1 MERVAELRSGPS
13 RFGFLPNAAPHP
25 DPLPVQVQRTGRGE
39 RLPVVSYIV
48 RRLLYTIP
56 IALGVTIFVFL
67 LIHLSGD
74 PLNAVVAPD
83 ATKETVEKLRKD
95 YGFDKPLP
103 VQYLVWLGK
112 ALQGD
117 LGRSIVNSRPVLET
131 LLAAVPNTLMLA
143 VFATLIGFTLG
154 SILGGLAGYFQ
165 GSWIDKLATG
175 FGIAGVSVPHYWLG
189 MVLVIIFAVEL
200 RWLPA
205 TGIGPGGSS
214 DWAWDWLHVK
224 HLILPAVTLSVIPC
238 GIITRTVR
246 ATVAEILSQEFV
258 QALRAKGLLNGQVL
272 RHVVRNAA
280 PTILAVMGLQLG
292 YLLGGSILVETVFNW
307 PGTGY
312 LLNDAI
318 FRRDI
323 PMLQGTILLLAMF
336 FVVLNL
342 VVDVVQTWVD
352 PRMRRS

>member
-1 MERVAELRSGPS
+1 ML
-13 RFGFLPNAAPHP
+13 
-25 DPLPVQVQRTGRGE
+25 
-39 RLPVVSYIV
+39 SYIL
-48 RRLLYTIP
+48 RRLLYTVP
-56 IALGVTIFVFL
+56 IALGVTVFVFA

-74 PLNAVVAPD
+74 PINAVVAPD
-83 ATKETVEKLRKD
+83 ATAETVEKLKKD

-103 VQYLVWLGK
+103 VQYLLWLGK
-112 ALQGD
+112 AVQGD
-117 LGRSIVNSRPVLET
+117 FGRSIVNSRPVLGT
-131 LLAAVPNTLMLA
+131 LLQAVPNTLMLA
-143 VFATLIGFTLG
+143 TFATLIGFALG
-154 SILGGLAGYFQ
+154 SLLGGLAGYYQ
-165 GSWIDKLATG
+165 GGIVDKLATG

-200 RWLPA
+200 QLLPA
-205 TGIGPGGSS
+205 TGMGPGGSS
-214 DWAWDWLHVK
+214 SWVWDWVHIK

-258 QALRAKGLLNGQVL
+258 QALRAKGLMHGQVM
-272 RHVVRNAA
+272 RHVIRNAA
-280 PTILAVMGLQLG
+280 PTVLAVMGLQLG

-323 PMLQGTILLLAMF
+323 PMLQGTILLLSMF

-342 VVDVVQTWVD
+342 IVDILQTWID

>member
-1 MERVAELRSGPS
+1 ML
-13 RFGFLPNAAPHP
+13 
-25 DPLPVQVQRTGRGE
+25 
-39 RLPVVSYIV
+39 SYIL
-48 RRLLYTIP
+48 RRLLYTVP
-56 IALGVTIFVFL
+56 IALGVTVFVFA

-74 PLNAVVAPD
+74 PINAVVAPD
-83 ATKETVEKLRKD
+83 ATTETVEKLRKD

-103 VQYLVWLGK
+103 VQYLLWLGK
-112 ALQGD
+112 AVQGD
-117 LGRSIVNSRPVLET
+117 FGRSIVNSRPVLTT
-131 LLAAVPNTLMLA
+131 LLQAVPNTLMLA
-143 VFATLIGFTLG
+143 TFATMIGFALG
-154 SILGGLAGYFQ
+154 SLLGGLAGYYQ
-165 GSWIDKLATG
+165 GGIVDKLATG

-200 RWLPA
+200 QVLPA
-205 TGIGPGGSS
+205 TGMGPGGSS
-214 DWAWDWLHVK
+214 SWVWDWVHIK
-224 HLILPAVTLSVIPC
+224 HLILPAITLSVIPC

-258 QALRAKGLLNGQVL
+258 QALRAKGLMHSQVM
-272 RHVVRNAA
+272 RHVIRNAA
-280 PTILAVMGLQLG
+280 PTVLAVMGLQLG

-342 VVDVVQTWVD
+342 IVDILQTWID

>member
-1 MERVAELRSGPS
+1 VL
-13 RFGFLPNAAPHP
+13 
-25 DPLPVQVQRTGRGE
+25 
-39 RLPVVSYIV
+39 SYIL
-48 RRLLYTIP
+48 RRLLYTVP
-56 IALGVTIFVFL
+56 IALGVTVFVFA

-74 PLNAVVAPD
+74 PINAVVAPD
-83 ATKETVEKLRKD
+83 ATAETVEKLKKD

-103 VQYLVWLGK
+103 VQYLLWLGR
-112 ALQGD
+112 AVQGD
-117 LGRSIVNSRPVLET
+117 FGRSIVNSRPVLGT
-131 LLAAVPNTLMLA
+131 LLQAVPNTLMLA
-143 VFATLIGFTLG
+143 TFATLIGFALG
-154 SILGGLAGYFQ
+154 SLLGGLAGYYQ
-165 GSWIDKLATG
+165 GGIVDKLATG

-200 RWLPA
+200 QLLPA
-205 TGIGPGGSS
+205 TGMGPGGSS
-214 DWAWDWLHVK
+214 SWVWDLVHIK
-224 HLILPAVTLSVIPC
+224 HLILPAITLSVIPC

-258 QALRAKGLLNGQVL
+258 QALRAKGLMHGQVM
-272 RHVVRNAA
+272 RHVIRNAA
-280 PTILAVMGLQLG
+280 PTVLAVMGLQLG

-342 VVDVVQTWVD
+342 IVDILQTWID

>member
-1 MERVAELRSGPS
+1 VL
-13 RFGFLPNAAPHP
+13 
-25 DPLPVQVQRTGRGE
+25 
-39 RLPVVSYIV
+39 SYII
-48 RRLLYTIP
+48 RRLFYTIP
-56 IALGVTIFVFL
+56 IALGVTVFVFA

-74 PLNAVVAPD
+74 PMSAVVAPD
-83 ATKETVEKLRKD
+83 ATKEMVEQLRKA
-95 YGFDKPLP
+95 YGFDKPYI
-103 VQYLVWLGK
+103 VQYFQWLYR
-112 ALQGD
+112 AVQGD
-117 LGRSIVNSRPVLET
+117 FGRSIVNNREVFET
-131 LLAAVPNTLMLA
+131 LLLAVPNTLMLA
-143 VFATLIGFTLG
+143 IFATLIGFTLG
-154 SILGGLAGYFQ
+154 SVLGGLAGYFQ

-214 DWAWDWLHVK
+214 EWEWDWVHIK
-224 HLILPAVTLSVIPC
+224 HLILPAITLSVIPC

-246 ATVAEILSQEFV
+246 ATVAEILNQEFV
-258 QALRAKGLLNGQVL
+258 QALRAKGLFNKQVL
-272 RHVVRNAA
+272 FHVVRNAA

-336 FVVLNL
+336 FVLLNL
-342 VVDVVQTWVD
+342 MVDVLQTWID

>member
-1 MERVAELRSGPS
+1 ML
-13 RFGFLPNAAPHP
+13 
-25 DPLPVQVQRTGRGE
+25 
-39 RLPVVSYIV
+39 SYIL
-48 RRLLYTIP
+48 RRLLYTVP
-56 IALGVTIFVFL
+56 IALGVTVFVFA

-74 PLNAVVAPD
+74 PINAVVAPD
-83 ATKETVEKLRKD
+83 ATAETVEKLKKD

-103 VQYLVWLGK
+103 VQYLLWLGK
-112 ALQGD
+112 AVQGD
-117 LGRSIVNSRPVLET
+117 FGRSIVNSRPVLGT
-131 LLAAVPNTLMLA
+131 LLQAVPNTLMLA
-143 VFATLIGFTLG
+143 TFATLIGFALG
-154 SILGGLAGYFQ
+154 SLLGGLAGYYQ
-165 GSWIDKLATG
+165 GGIVDKLATG

-200 RWLPA
+200 QLLPA
-205 TGIGPGGSS
+205 TGMGPGGSS
-214 DWAWDWLHVK
+214 SWVWDWVHIK

-258 QALRAKGLLNGQVL
+258 QALRAKGLMHGQVM
-272 RHVVRNAA
+272 RHVIRNAA
-280 PTILAVMGLQLG
+280 PTVLAVMGLQLG

-312 LLNDAI
+312 LLNDSI

-336 FVVLNL
+336 FVILNL
-342 VVDVVQTWVD
+342 MVDILQTWID

>member
-1 MERVAELRSGPS
+1 ML
-13 RFGFLPNAAPHP
+13 
-25 DPLPVQVQRTGRGE
+25 
-39 RLPVVSYIV
+39 SYIL

-56 IALGVTIFVFL
+56 IALGVTIFVFA

-74 PLNAVVAPD
+74 PMNAVVAPD
-83 ATKETVEKLRKD
+83 ATAETVEKLRKD

-103 VQYLVWLGK
+103 VQYMLWLSK
-112 ALQGD
+112 AVQGD
-117 LGRSIVNSRPVLET
+117 FGQSIVNSRPVLGT
-131 LLAAVPNTLMLA
+131 LLLAVPNTLMLA
-143 VFATLIGFTLG
+143 TCATFIGFALG
-154 SILGGLAGYFQ
+154 AFLGGLAGYYQ
-165 GSWIDKLATG
+165 GSIVDKLATG

-200 RWLPA
+200 QLLPA
-205 TGIGPGGSS
+205 TGMGPGGSS
-214 DWAWDWLHVK
+214 SWQWDWLHIK

-258 QALRAKGLLNGQVL
+258 QALRAKGLMHGQVM
-272 RHVVRNAA
+272 RHVIRNAA
-280 PTILAVMGLQLG
+280 PTVLAVMGLQLG

-342 VVDVVQTWVD
+342 LVDILQTWID

>member
-1 MERVAELRSGPS
+1 ML
-13 RFGFLPNAAPHP
+13 
-25 DPLPVQVQRTGRGE
+25 
-39 RLPVVSYIV
+39 SYIL

-56 IALGVTIFVFL
+56 IALGVTIFVFA

-74 PLNAVVAPD
+74 PINAVVAPD
-83 ATKETVEKLRKD
+83 ATAETVEKLRKD

-103 VQYLVWLGK
+103 VQYMLWLSK
-112 ALQGD
+112 AVQGD
-117 LGRSIVNSRPVLET
+117 FGQSIVNSRPVLGT
-131 LLAAVPNTLMLA
+131 LLLAVPNTLMLA
-143 VFATLIGFTLG
+143 TCATFIGFALG
-154 SILGGLAGYFQ
+154 AFLGGLAGYYQ
-165 GSWIDKLATG
+165 GSIVDKLATG

-200 RWLPA
+200 QLLPA
-205 TGIGPGGSS
+205 TGMGPGGSS
-214 DWAWDWLHVK
+214 SWQWDWLHIK

-258 QALRAKGLLNGQVL
+258 QALRAKGLMHGQVM
-272 RHVVRNAA
+272 RHVIRNAA
-280 PTILAVMGLQLG
+280 PTVLAVMGLQLG

-342 VVDVVQTWVD
+342 LVDILQTWID

>member
-1 MERVAELRSGPS
+1 ML
-13 RFGFLPNAAPHP
+13 
-25 DPLPVQVQRTGRGE
+25 
-39 RLPVVSYIV
+39 SYIL
-48 RRLLYTIP
+48 RRLLYTLP
-56 IALGVTIFVFL
+56 IALGVTVFVFA

-74 PLNAVVAPD
+74 PINAVVAPD
-83 ATKETVEKLRKD
+83 ATAETVEKLRKD

-103 VQYLVWLGK
+103 VQYLLWLSK
-112 ALQGD
+112 AVQGD
-117 LGRSIVNSRPVLET
+117 FGRSIVNSRPVLAT
-131 LLAAVPNTLMLA
+131 LLQAVPNTLMLA
-143 VFATLIGFTLG
+143 AFATLIGFVLG
-154 SILGGLAGYFQ
+154 SLLGGLAGYYQ
-165 GSWIDKLATG
+165 GSIVDKLATG

-200 RWLPA
+200 QLLPA
-205 TGIGPGGSS
+205 TGMGPGGSS
-214 DWAWDWLHVK
+214 SWVWDWVHIK
-224 HLILPAVTLSVIPC
+224 HLILPAITLSVIPC

-258 QALRAKGLLNGQVL
+258 QALRAKGLMHSQVML
-272 RHVVRNAA
+272 HVIRNAA
-280 PTILAVMGLQLG
+280 PTVLAVMGLQLG

-318 FRRDI
+318 FRRDV

-342 VVDVVQTWVD
+342 IVDILQTWID

>member
-1 MERVAELRSGPS
+1 ML
-13 RFGFLPNAAPHP
+13 
-25 DPLPVQVQRTGRGE
+25 
-39 RLPVVSYIV
+39 SYV
-48 RRLLYTIP
+48 LRRLLYTVP
-56 IALGVTIFVFL
+56 IALGVTVFVFA

-74 PLNAVVAPD
+74 PINAVVAPD
-83 ATKETVEKLRKD
+83 ATAETVEKLRKD

-103 VQYLVWLGK
+103 VQYLLWLGK
-112 ALQGD
+112 AVQGD
-117 LGRSIVNSRPVLET
+117 FGRSIVNSRPVLAT
-131 LLAAVPNTLMLA
+131 LLQAVPNTLMLA
-143 VFATLIGFTLG
+143 TFAMLIGFALG
-154 SILGGLAGYFQ
+154 SLLGGLAGYYQ
-165 GSWIDKLATG
+165 GGIVDKLATG

-200 RWLPA
+200 QLLPA
-205 TGIGPGGSS
+205 TGMGPGGSS
-214 DWAWDWLHVK
+214 SWVWDWVHIK
-224 HLILPAVTLSVIPC
+224 HLILPAITLSVIPC

-258 QALRAKGLLNGQVL
+258 QALRAKGLLHSQVM
-272 RHVVRNAA
+272 RHVIRNAA
-280 PTILAVMGLQLG
+280 PTVLAVMGLQLG

-342 VVDVVQTWVD
+342 IVDILQTWID

>member
-1 MERVAELRSGPS
+1 ML
-13 RFGFLPNAAPHP
+13 
-25 DPLPVQVQRTGRGE
+25 
-39 RLPVVSYIV
+39 SYIL
-48 RRLLYTIP
+48 RRLLYTVP
-56 IALGVTIFVFL
+56 IALGVTVFVFA

-74 PLNAVVAPD
+74 PINAVVAPD
-83 ATKETVEKLRKD
+83 ATAETVEKLKKD

-103 VQYLVWLGK
+103 VQYLLWLGK
-112 ALQGD
+112 AVQGD
-117 LGRSIVNSRPVLET
+117 FGRSIVNSRPVLGT
-131 LLAAVPNTLMLA
+131 LLQAVPNTLMLA
-143 VFATLIGFTLG
+143 TFATLIGFALG
-154 SILGGLAGYFQ
+154 SLLGGLAGYYQ
-165 GSWIDKLATG
+165 GGIVDKLATG
-175 FGIAGVSVPHYWLG
+175 FGIAGVSVPHYWFG

-200 RWLPA
+200 QLLPA
-205 TGIGPGGSS
+205 TGMGPGGSS
-214 DWAWDWLHVK
+214 SWVWDWVHIK

-258 QALRAKGLLNGQVL
+258 QALRAKGLMHGQVM
-272 RHVVRNAA
+272 RHVIRNAA
-280 PTILAVMGLQLG
+280 PTVLAVMGLQLG

-323 PMLQGTILLLAMF
+323 PMLQGTILLLSMF

-342 VVDVVQTWVD
+342 IVDILQTWID

>member
-1 MERVAELRSGPS
+1 ML
-13 RFGFLPNAAPHP
+13 
-25 DPLPVQVQRTGRGE
+25 
-39 RLPVVSYIV
+39 SYIL
-48 RRLLYTIP
+48 RRLLYTVP
-56 IALGVTIFVFL
+56 IALGVTVFVFA

-74 PLNAVVAPD
+74 PINAVVAPD
-83 ATKETVEKLRKD
+83 ATAETVEKLRKD

-103 VQYLVWLGK
+103 VQYLLWLGK
-112 ALQGD
+112 AVQGD
-117 LGRSIVNSRPVLET
+117 FGRSIVNSRPVLGT
-131 LLAAVPNTLMLA
+131 LLQAVPNTLMLA
-143 VFATLIGFTLG
+143 TCATLIGFALG
-154 SILGGLAGYFQ
+154 SLLGGLAGYYQ
-165 GSWIDKLATG
+165 GGIVDKLATG

-200 RWLPA
+200 QLLPA
-205 TGIGPGGSS
+205 TGMGPGGSS
-214 DWAWDWLHVK
+214 SWVWDWVHIK
-224 HLILPAVTLSVIPC
+224 HLILPAITLSVIPC

-258 QALRAKGLLNGQVL
+258 QALRAKGLMHGQVM
-272 RHVVRNAA
+272 RHVIRNAA
-280 PTILAVMGLQLG
+280 PTVLAVMGLQLG

-342 VVDVVQTWVD
+342 IVDILQTWID

>member
-1 MERVAELRSGPS
+1 ML
-13 RFGFLPNAAPHP
+13 
-25 DPLPVQVQRTGRGE
+25 
-39 RLPVVSYIV
+39 SYIL
-48 RRLLYTIP
+48 RRLLYTVP
-56 IALGVTIFVFL
+56 IALGVTIFVFA

-83 ATKETVEKLRKD
+83 ATAETVEKLRKD
-95 YGFDKPLP
+95 YGFDQPLP
-103 VQYLVWLGK
+103 VQYARWLGK

-117 LGRSIVNSRPVLET
+117 LGRSIVNSRPVLTT
-131 LLAAVPNTLMLA
+131 LLQAVPNTLILA
-143 VFATLIGFTLG
+143 CCATLIGFTMG
-154 SILGGLAGYFQ
+154 SLLGGLAGYYQ
-165 GSWIDKLATG
+165 GSIVDKLATG

-200 RWLPA
+200 RMLPA
-205 TGIGPGGSS
+205 TGMGPGGSS
-214 DWAWDWLHVK
+214 AWEWDWAHMRF
-224 HLILPAVTLSVIPC
+224 LILPAVTLSVIPC

-258 QALRAKGLLNGQVL
+258 QALRAKGLFHGQVM
-272 RHVVRNAA
+272 RHVIRNAA
-280 PTILAVMGLQLG
+280 PTVLAVMGLQLG

-342 VVDVVQTWVD
+342 GVDILQTWID

>member
-1 MERVAELRSGPS
+1 ML
-13 RFGFLPNAAPHP
+13 
-25 DPLPVQVQRTGRGE
+25 
-39 RLPVVSYIV
+39 SYIL
-48 RRLLYTIP
+48 RRVLYTVP
-56 IALGVTIFVFL
+56 IALGVTIFVFA

-74 PLNAVVAPD
+74 PINAVVAPD
-83 ATKETVEKLRKD
+83 ATAETVEKLRKD

-103 VQYLVWLGK
+103 VQYLLWLGK
-112 ALQGD
+112 AVQGD
-117 LGRSIVNSRPVLET
+117 LGHSIVNSRSVFGT
-131 LLAAVPNTLMLA
+131 LLEAVPNTLMLA
-143 VFATLIGFTLG
+143 TFGTLIGFALG
-154 SILGGLAGYFQ
+154 SLLGGLAGYYQ
-165 GSWIDKLATG
+165 GGIVDKLATG

-200 RWLPA
+200 QLLPA
-205 TGIGPGGSS
+205 TGMGPGGSS
-214 DWAWDWLHVK
+214 SWVWDWVHIK
-224 HLILPAVTLSVIPC
+224 HLILPSITLSVIPC

-258 QALRAKGLLNGQVL
+258 QALRAKGLMHGQVM
-272 RHVVRNAA
+272 RHVIRNAA
-280 PTILAVMGLQLG
+280 PTVLAVMGLQLG

-323 PMLQGTILLLAMF
+323 PMLQGTILLLSMF

-342 VVDVVQTWVD
+342 IVDILQAWID

>member
-1 MERVAELRSGPS
+1 ML
-13 RFGFLPNAAPHP
+13 
-25 DPLPVQVQRTGRGE
+25 
-39 RLPVVSYIV
+39 SYIL

-56 IALGVTIFVFL
+56 IALGVTIFVFA

-74 PLNAVVAPD
+74 PMNAVVAPD
-83 ATKETVEKLRKD
+83 ATAETVEKLRKD

-103 VQYLVWLGK
+103 VQYMLWLSK
-112 ALQGD
+112 AVQGD
-117 LGRSIVNSRPVLET
+117 FGQSIVNSRPVLGT
-131 LLAAVPNTLMLA
+131 LLLAVPNTLMLA
-143 VFATLIGFTLG
+143 TCATVIGFALG
-154 SILGGLAGYFQ
+154 AFLGGLAGYYQ
-165 GSWIDKLATG
+165 GSIVDKLATG

-200 RWLPA
+200 RLLPA
-205 TGIGPGGSS
+205 TGMGPGGSS
-214 DWAWDWLHVK
+214 SWQWDWLHIK

-258 QALRAKGLLNGQVL
+258 QALRAKGLMHGQVM
-272 RHVVRNAA
+272 RHVIRNAA
-280 PTILAVMGLQLG
+280 PTVLAVMGLQLG

-342 VVDVVQTWVD
+342 LVDILQTWID

>member
-1 MERVAELRSGPS
+1 ML
-13 RFGFLPNAAPHP
+13 
-25 DPLPVQVQRTGRGE
+25 
-39 RLPVVSYIV
+39 SYIL
-48 RRLLYTIP
+48 RRLLYTLP
-56 IALGVTIFVFL
+56 IALGVTVFVFA

-74 PLNAVVAPD
+74 PINAVVAPD
-83 ATKETVEKLRKD
+83 ATAETVEKLRKD

-103 VQYLVWLGK
+103 VQYLLWLSK
-112 ALQGD
+112 AVQGD
-117 LGRSIVNSRPVLET
+117 FGRSIVNSRPVLAT
-131 LLAAVPNTLMLA
+131 LLQAVPNTLMLA
-143 VFATLIGFTLG
+143 AFATLIGFVLG
-154 SILGGLAGYFQ
+154 SLLGGLACYYQ
-165 GSWIDKLATG
+165 GSIVDKLATG

-200 RWLPA
+200 QLLPA
-205 TGIGPGGSS
+205 TGMGPGGSS
-214 DWAWDWLHVK
+214 SWVWDWVHIK
-224 HLILPAVTLSVIPC
+224 HLILPAITLSVIPC

-258 QALRAKGLLNGQVL
+258 QALRAKGLMHSQVML
-272 RHVVRNAA
+272 HVIRNAA
-280 PTILAVMGLQLG
+280 PTVLAVMGLQLG

-318 FRRDI
+318 FRRDV

-342 VVDVVQTWVD
+342 IVDILQTWID

>member
-1 MERVAELRSGPS
+1 ML
-13 RFGFLPNAAPHP
+13 
-25 DPLPVQVQRTGRGE
+25 
-39 RLPVVSYIV
+39 SYIL

-56 IALGVTIFVFL
+56 IALGVTIFVFA

-74 PLNAVVAPD
+74 PINAVVAPD
-83 ATKETVEKLRKD
+83 ATAETVEKLRKD

-103 VQYLVWLGK
+103 LQYLLWLSK
-112 ALQGD
+112 AVQGD
-117 LGRSIVNSRPVLET
+117 FGQSIVNSRPVLGT
-131 LLAAVPNTLMLA
+131 LLQAVPNTLMLA
-143 VFATLIGFTLG
+143 TCATFIGFALG
-154 SILGGLAGYFQ
+154 AFLGGLAGYYQ
-165 GSWIDKLATG
+165 GSIVDKLATG

-200 RWLPA
+200 QMLPA
-205 TGIGPGGSS
+205 TGMGPGGSS
-214 DWAWDWLHVK
+214 SWRWDWLHIK

-258 QALRAKGLLNGQVL
+258 QALRAKGLMHGQVM
-272 RHVVRNAA
+272 RHVIRNSA
-280 PTILAVMGLQLG
+280 PTVLAVMGLQLG

-307 PGTGY
+307 PGPGY

-323 PMLQGTILLLAMF
+323 PMLQGTILLLVA
-336 FVVLNL
+336 
-342 VVDVVQTWVD
+342 
-352 PRMRRS
+352 

>member
-1 MERVAELRSGPS
+1 MSSITRQP
-13 RFGFLPNAAPHP
+13 
-25 DPLPVQVQRTGRGE
+25 PV
-39 RLPVVSYIV
+39 LSYIL
-48 RRLLYTIP
+48 RRVLYTVP
-56 IALGVTIFVFL
+56 IALGVTVFVFA

-74 PLNAVVAPD
+74 PINAVVAPD
-83 ATKETVEKLRKD
+83 ATAETVAKLKKD

-103 VQYLVWLGK
+103 LQYLLWLGK

-117 LGRSIVNSRPVLET
+117 FGYSIVNSRPVLAT
-131 LLAAVPNTLMLA
+131 LLLAVPNTLILA
-143 VFATLIGFTLG
+143 CCATLIGFTLG
-154 SILGGLAGYFQ
+154 ALLGGLAGFYQ
-165 GSWIDKLATG
+165 GRLVDKLATG
-175 FGIAGVSVPHYWLG
+175 LGIAGVSVPHYWLG
-189 MVLVIIFAVEL
+189 MVLVIVFAVEL
-200 RWLPA
+200 QLLPA
-205 TGIGPGGSS
+205 TGMGPGGSS
-214 DWAWDWLHVK
+214 GWEWDWLHIK

-258 QALRAKGLLNGQVL
+258 QALRAKGLLHRQVI
-272 RHVVRNAA
+272 RHVVKNAA
-280 PTILAVMGLQLG
+280 PTVLAVMGLQLG

-307 PGTGY
+307 PGTGF

-342 VVDVVQTWVD
+342 IVDIMQTVVD

>member
-1 MERVAELRSGPS
+1 ML
-13 RFGFLPNAAPHP
+13 
-25 DPLPVQVQRTGRGE
+25 
-39 RLPVVSYIV
+39 SYIL

-56 IALGVTIFVFL
+56 IALGVTIFVFA

-74 PLNAVVAPD
+74 PMNAVVAPD
-83 ATKETVEKLRKD
+83 ATAETVEKLRKD

-103 VQYLVWLGK
+103 VQYLLWLSK
-112 ALQGD
+112 AVQGD
-117 LGRSIVNSRPVLET
+117 FGQSIVNSRPVLGT
-131 LLAAVPNTLMLA
+131 LLLAVPNTLMLA
-143 VFATLIGFTLG
+143 TCATFIGFALG
-154 SILGGLAGYFQ
+154 AFLGGLAGYYQ
-165 GSWIDKLATG
+165 GSIVDKLATG

-200 RWLPA
+200 QLLPA
-205 TGIGPGGSS
+205 TGMGPGGSS
-214 DWAWDWLHVK
+214 SWQWDWLHIK

-258 QALRAKGLLNGQVL
+258 QALRAKGLMHGQVM
-272 RHVVRNAA
+272 RHVIRNAA
-280 PTILAVMGLQLG
+280 PTVLAVMGLQLG

-342 VVDVVQTWVD
+342 LVDILQTWID

>member
-1 MERVAELRSGPS
+1 VL
-13 RFGFLPNAAPHP
+13 
-25 DPLPVQVQRTGRGE
+25 
-39 RLPVVSYIV
+39 SYII
-48 RRLLYTIP
+48 RRLLFTIP
-56 IALGVTIFVFL
+56 IALGVTIFVFA

-83 ATKETVEKLRKD
+83 ATKETVEKLRVA
-95 YGFDKPLP
+95 YGFDRPLP
-103 VQYLVWLGK
+103 VQYVNWLTK

-117 LGRSIVNSRPVLET
+117 LGRSIVNSRLVLET
-131 LLAAVPNTLMLA
+131 LLAAVPNTLLLA
-143 VFATLIGFTLG
+143 GCATLLGFTFGCL
-154 SILGGLAGYFQ
+154 LGGLAGYYQ
-165 GSWIDKLATG
+165 GSFIDKLATG
-175 FGIAGVSVPHYWLG
+175 IGIAGVSVPHYWLG

-200 RWLPA
+200 KLLPA
-205 TGIGPGGSS
+205 TGMGPGGSS
-214 DWAWDWLHVK
+214 GWAWDWLHMK

-246 ATVAEILSQEFV
+246 AIVAEILSQEFV
-258 QALRAKGLLNGQVL
+258 QALRAKGLLHGQVM

-280 PTILAVMGLQLG
+280 PTVLAVMGLQLG

-336 FVVLNL
+336 FVFLNL
-342 VVDVVQTWVD
+342 AVDIVQTWID